1 MAVRDYEKALQI
13 NDEALLQQCVTRLE
27 DLKAWDLESKIH
39 EILHKLLLTD
49 MDQKT
54 GQMSGG
60 QKKRLALAKILI
72 EEPDFLIL
80 DEPTNHL
87 DMEMIEWLENFL
99 QQPNLTLFMV
109 THDRYFLER
118 VCNEIIELDN
128 GNTYIYRGNY
138 SQYLEKRE
146 SMLLN
151 DAATLEKTK
160 KLFCKEVEWMRRQ
173 PQARSTKANSKMD
186 Y

>member
-1 MAVRDYEKALQI
+1 MKSST
-13 NDEALLQQCVTRLE
+13 NSLLI
-27 DLKAWDLESKIH
+27 DLN
-39 EILHKLLLTD
+39 
-49 MDQKT
+49 QKT
-54 GQMSGG
+54 GEMSGG

-87 DMEMIEWLENFL
+87 DIEMIEWLENFL

-118 VCNEIIELDN
+118 ICNEIIELDN
-128 GNTYIYRGNY
+128 GQTYMYRGNY

-146 SMLLN
+146 ARILN
-151 DAATLEKTK
+151 DAINLEKTK
-160 KLFCKEVEWMRRQ
+160 KLFSKELDWMRRQ
-173 PQARSTKANSKMD
+173 PQAEAPKPNHASMISTK
-186 Y
+186 